1 MTPLFMSKRPHP
13 SSRADAE
20 NGVPSGGA
28 SAEHWVPATV
38 DSTSEVTT
46 LIDQVAHDLRSALN
60 GVQSWAYVLDHS
72 LDAPTAPV
80 QRALTGLR
88 TAMQQQVALIQHMEE
103 AVRLLADETEP
114 QWETIDLAAAM
125 AQAMDSVKPAAESRR
140 VTLAD
145 VLVHHGDGSR
155 DDVLVHADRRRLEP
169 MLRHLVLHCL
179 KQARNGDTIDAHLEP
194 TGSHVKLRLTESR
207 ATSDRIQ
214 ERLSVLSEFFRR
226 EIGNANA
233 APARQSSALLLAR
246 RMAELHGATIGAEPS
261 TQCEQDGESACIALT
276 FPRNPPGAQVNPAV
290 NEAAY
295 AVTPPP
301 SSDGKGSS

>member
-1 MTPLFMSKRPHP
+1 MTQTFMSKRPLP

-20 NGVPSGGA
+20 NGGQSGGA
-28 SAEHWVPATV
+28 GTEHWVPATV
-38 DSTSEVTT
+38 DATSEMTT
-46 LIDQVAHDLRSALN
+46 LIDQVSHDLRSALN

-80 QRALTGLR
+80 QRALAGLR
-88 TAMQQQVALIQHMEE
+88 TAMQQQVMLIQHMEE

-114 QWETIDLAAAM
+114 QWEAIDLAAAM
-125 AQAMDSVKPAAESRR
+125 AQAMDAVKPAAESRR

-145 VLVHHGDGSR
+145 VLVHDGEGSR
-155 DDVLVHADRRRLEP
+155 GDAFVQADPRRLEP

-194 TGSHVKLRLTESR
+194 ADDHVKLRLTESR
-207 ATSDRIQ
+207 TTADRIK

-226 EIGNANA
+226 DVGNDGA

-246 RMAELHGATIGAEPS
+246 RMAELHGATLGAEPS
-261 TQCEQDGESACIALT
+261 TQCEQDGESACIAVT
-276 FPRNPPGAQVNPAV
+276 FPRVPPAAAAAGL
-290 NEAAY
+290 EAPS
-295 AVTPPP
+295 VPP
-301 SSDGKGSS
+301 SLPPSGPSDGA